1 MRIIIKL
8 LLIRN
13 IIIKKLFKYYFNSLQ
28 TSIKNIFIINQF
40 YIKYDVYDNIWNI
53 FCNLFFHNFHL
64 K

>member
-40 YIKYDVYDNIWNI
+40 YIKYDVYDNI
-53 FCNLFFHNFHL
+53 
-64 K
+64 

>member
-13 IIIKKLFKYYFNSLQ
+13 IIIKELFKYYLNSLQ

-40 YIKYDVYDNIWNI
+40 YIKYDVYDNI
-53 FCNLFFHNFHL
+53 
-64 K
+64 